1 MARGTSAAAEAGHD
15 AGTERRPPMA
25 QQTFPIGTFVVNLTS
40 QPAIVVGEHH
50 GDPVLRSVWA
60 DGKAFGGKWVAD
72 PAKCRVVDSAA
83 AAHAAAGVR

>member
-1 MARGTSAAAEAGHD
+1 MARGNPAAAEAGHD

-50 GDPVLRSVWA
+50 GDPVLRSVRA
-60 DGKAFGGKWVAD
+60 NGKPFGGKWVAN
-72 PAKCRVVDSAA
+72 PALCRVVASAA
-83 AAHAAAGVR
+83 EAHAVAGVA